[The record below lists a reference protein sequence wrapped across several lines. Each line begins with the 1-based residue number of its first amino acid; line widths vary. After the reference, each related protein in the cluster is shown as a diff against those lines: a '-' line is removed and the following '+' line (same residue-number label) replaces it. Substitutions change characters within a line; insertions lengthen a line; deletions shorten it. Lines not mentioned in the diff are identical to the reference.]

1 MYLTSLRLSNFRNY
15 VRLEEQF
22 EPGVVIL
29 FGQNAQGKTNLLESI
44 YYLATARSSQARTE
58 RQLIHFDAVD
68 FPYSRVEARVM
79 RADGL
84 QKIAITVGI
93 ESGNGSDGS
102 LTKRVELNDLPRK
115 VLDFIGE
122 INVVLFLPED
132 IDLIASSPSVR
143 RRYLDATICQID
155 NRYCKDLAEYTK
167 VLTQR
172 NAQLRLLNERGVRD
186 DGGLLDVWDEK
197 LVKPGAYIILRRQQV
212 INRLD
217 EMAIELHPRLTG
229 ERERLRLLYLPRLE
243 LGHLAAHQLS
253 LSLGGELLGAT
264 PEQVTLTDVVN
275 RFDAQLKANR
285 REELAR
291 GMTLIGPHRDDVRF
305 LVEGVDMTDFGSR
318 GQQRSA
324 ALTLKLSEVALMRE
338 KKKDPPILLL
348 DDIMSELDESRRAFI
363 TELLADHPQIF
374 LTTTDLDQFPADFL
388 ARARLIQVEQGRL
401 KPYAL
406 TGL

>member
-1 MYLTSLRLSNFRNY
+1 
-15 VRLEEQF
+15 
-22 EPGVVIL
+22 
-29 FGQNAQGKTNLLESI
+29 
-44 YYLATARSSQARTE
+44 SSQARTE

-172 NAQLRLLNERGVRD
+172 NAQLRLLNERGVR
-186 DGGLLDVWDEK
+186 
-197 LVKPGAYIILRRQQV
+197 
-212 INRLD
+212 
-217 EMAIELHPRLTG
+217 
-229 ERERLRLLYLPRLE
+229 
-243 LGHLAAHQLS
+243 
-253 LSLGGELLGAT
+253 
-264 PEQVTLTDVVN
+264 
-275 RFDAQLKANR
+275 
-285 REELAR
+285 
-291 GMTLIGPHRDDVRF
+291 
-305 LVEGVDMTDFGSR
+305 
-318 GQQRSA
+318 
-324 ALTLKLSEVALMRE
+324 
-338 KKKDPPILLL
+338 
-348 DDIMSELDESRRAFI
+348 
-363 TELLADHPQIF
+363 
-374 LTTTDLDQFPADFL
+374 
-388 ARARLIQVEQGRL
+388 
-401 KPYAL
+401 
-406 TGL
+406 